1 MERKRSSRTW
11 IMTGV
16 AILLAAALGYAFW
29 PRPLIVD
36 MGQTAREPMMLT
48 IDEEAKTRVRDAYV
62 VSAPT
67 AGRLLRVDVKPG
79 DSVSGGQTV
88 VARMLPV
95 APTPLDIRAREQ
107 ARAEVL
113 AAEAAMRVARADLD
127 KALADKSLAD
137 TDLQRT
143 QTLRSQGTVSV
154 AALDRAQREARAAD
168 AGVATARA
176 AITMKEADLANVRAR
191 LINFSDDPGQPDPAY
206 DKSTPISLKAPVSGR
221 ILRVMQESETTMAA
235 GAPILEIGNVS
246 NDLEIVAELLSTDA
260 VRVERGDRV
269 IIEDWGGDEDLAG
282 TVERIE
288 PWGFTK
294 LSALGVEEQRVNV
307 IIRFDDPPEKRAS
320 LGHGFR
326 VEVRIVVWEDKNA
339 LVVPSSALFRED
351 GGWAVFEVVDG
362 AAGLRPLKIGRNNG
376 IQAQVLDGIEEDR
389 TIILYPGPGLSDG
402 TRVERRTV
410 E

>member
-1 MERKRSSRTW
+1 MERKRSRTW
-11 IMTGV
+11 IMSSVGIFLIAGFT
-16 AILLAAALGYAFW
+16 YAFW

-36 MGQTAREPMMLT
+36 MGQTGREPMMLT
-48 IDEEAKTRVRDAYV
+48 IDEEAKTRVRDAYI
-62 VSAPT
+62 VSAPI

-79 DSVSGGQTV
+79 DGVTGGGTV

-107 ARAEVL
+107 ARAAVL

-127 KALADKSLAD
+127 KALADKNLAD

-143 QTLRSQGTVSV
+143 KTLRGRGIVSEAV
-154 AALDRAQREARAAD
+154 LDRAQQGAQTAD
-168 AGVATARA
+168 ATVATARA
-176 AITMKEADLANVRAR
+176 AITMKEADLANARAR
-191 LINFSDDPGQPDPAY
+191 LINFSDDPGQQEALDE
-206 DKSTPISLKAPVSGR
+206 KSKPIVLKAPVSGR
-221 ILRVMQESETTMAA
+221 ILRVMQESETTLAA

-246 NDLEIVAELLSTDA
+246 NDLEVVAELLSTDA
-260 VRVERGDRV
+260 VRVEPGDRV
-269 IIEDWGGDEDLAG
+269 IIADWGGNKDLSG
-282 TVERIE
+282 IVDRVE

-307 IIRFDDPPEKRAS
+307 IIRFNDPPEARAS

-326 VEVRIVVWEDKNA
+326 VEARIIIWEDKNA
-339 LVVPSSALFRED
+339 LTVPSSALFRDD

-362 AAGLRPLKIGRNNG
+362 AAQLRPLEIGHNNG
-376 IQAQVLDGIEEDR
+376 IQAQVLGGIEEGR
-389 TIILYPGPGLSDG
+389 TIILYPGPGLADG
-402 TRVERRTV
+402 IQVERRSV

>member
-1 MERKRSSRTW
+1 MA
-11 IMTGV
+11 GV
-16 AILLAAALGYAFW
+16 AILLAAAFSYAFW

-36 MGQTAREPMMLT
+36 MGQTVREPMMLT

-62 VSAPT
+62 VSAPV

-79 DSVSGGQTV
+79 DSVTGGETI

-107 ARAEVL
+107 ARAEVN
-113 AAEAAMRVARADLD
+113 AAEAGMRVARADLD
-127 KALADKSLAD
+127 RALADKSLAD

-143 QTLRSQGTVSV
+143 QTLRSRGTVAE

-168 AGVATARA
+168 AAVATARA
-176 AITMKEADLANVRAR
+176 AITMREADLANARAR
-191 LINFSDDPGQPDPAY
+191 LINFSDDPGPTNSAAEDSKPMV
-206 DKSTPISLKAPVSGR
+206 LKAPVSGR

-260 VRVERGDRV
+260 VRVETGARV
-269 IIEDWGGDEDLAG
+269 IIEDWGGENDLAG
-282 TVERIE
+282 TVERVE
-288 PWGFTK
+288 PWGYTK

-307 IIRFDDPPEKRAS
+307 IIRFDDSPEARKS

-326 VEVRIVVWEDKNA
+326 VEARIVVWEDEDA
-339 LVVPSSALFRED
+339 LTVPSSALFREN
-351 GGWAVFEVVDG
+351 GEWAVFEVADG
-362 AAGLRPLKIGRNNG
+362 VARLRRPEIGRNNG
-376 IQAQVLDGIEEDR
+376 IQAQVLRGIDEGR

-402 TRVERRTV
+402 IRVERRTV